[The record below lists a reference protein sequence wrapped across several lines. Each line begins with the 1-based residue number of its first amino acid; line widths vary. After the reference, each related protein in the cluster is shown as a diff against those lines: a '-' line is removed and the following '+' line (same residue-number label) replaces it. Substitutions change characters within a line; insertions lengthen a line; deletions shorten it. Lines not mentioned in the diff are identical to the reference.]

1 MGTDGIDNTRRTR
14 DSLIAGAVGAALAVG
29 GVVAIDAITGTAG
42 ADSHTEVT
50 QAEMDAANLRSQR
63 AIKQGTEAWNKVAKY
78 LAEPGELIRAK
89 GPRVSQQAGVGGGLP
104 TGLFA
109 NASITTAKLADGAV
123 TAPKI
128 ADAAVTAPKLA
139 DGAVTTPK
147 IADAAV
153 TAPKLADGAV
163 TAPKIAD
170 DAVTRA
176 KLAPTERFRWM
187 MKTTNAANAV
197 GRTSS
202 PEFEIVR
209 IGPSNYRADFKTPI
223 VGCSWSATPATDTGS
238 PAAAMVRTAI
248 DSVNNQRVWIQ
259 TLDETGMSVES
270 GWSVQL
276 FC

>member
-1 MGTDGIDNTRRTR
+1 MRRAQR
-14 DSLIAGAVGAALAVG
+14 SVIAGVAAGAVLAVG
-29 GVVAIDAITGTAG
+29 GVVAVDAITGTAD
-42 ADSHTEVT
+42 AQSSTQVT
-50 QAEMDAANLRSQR
+50 RAELDAANLRSQR
-63 AIKQGTEAWNKVAKY
+63 AIKQATEAWNKVAKY
-78 LAEPGELIRAK
+78 LAEPGELIRAN

-109 NASITTAKLADGAV
+109 DASITTAKLADGAV
-123 TAPKI
+123 T
-128 ADAAVTAPKLA
+128 T
-139 DGAVTTPK
+139 
-147 IADAAV
+147 
-153 TAPKLADGAV
+153 
-163 TAPKIAD
+163 PKIAD

-176 KLAPTERFRWM
+176 KLAPTERFRWI

-209 IGPSNYRADFKTPI
+209 EGPSNYRADFKTPI

-259 TLDETGMSVES
+259 TLDEFGMSVES